1 MFCPHILIWWGHTPI
16 RHKHIFEVRLVS
28 VLLDCVLLVVL
39 TSVWMWIW
47 GEFSIV
53 TNGNVINRIMS
64 GVLSSRSDNHQD
76 RKSVFQQIF
85 QVIKNLRRKRKNVIY
100 RQSCFYAE
108 CFFPNFPGGIC
119 CSLNIQEV
127 RCASDQL
134 PTHSHPHD
142 FAVILMS
149 FLNTNKSIL
158 FIMQK

>member
-108 CFFPNFPGGIC
+108 CFFWISLEASAALWTSKKFVVLLISFPHI
-119 CSLNIQEV
+119 L
-127 RCASDQL
+127 
-134 PTHSHPHD
+134 THTTLLS
-142 FAVILMS
+142 S
-149 FLNTNKSIL
+149 
-158 FIMQK
+158 